1 MSADLPIHSA
11 IQASFTVTFVLL
23 ATTATITFIEALR
36 TPTPYV
42 RHVMNLETAISII
55 AGYFY
60 TVFIGIIN
68 DKTSKYDWKD
78 FTALRYLDWSI
89 TTPLML
95 ISLCLVTGSATNVP
109 IKLPVICAILGLNYL
124 MLYTGY
130 LGEMGSLS
138 RPVATVAGFVP
149 FVIMFSIVYA
159 VFMSVK
165 NVHSNNILFGTY
177 LVVWSMYGVV
187 YLLDEERKNIA
198 TNILDAVSKCI
209 VGIGLFLFYSRVIQ

>member
-1 MSADLPIHSA
+1 MSLPIHSA
-11 IQASFTVTFVLL
+11 IEASFTVTFVLL
-23 ATTATITFIEALR
+23 ATTATITLIEALR
-36 TPTPYV
+36 TPVPYV
-42 RHVMNLETAISII
+42 RHVMNLETAISIV

-60 TVFIGIIN
+60 TVFLGIIK
-68 DKTSKYDWKD
+68 DKYEWKD
-78 FTALRYLDWSI
+78 LSALRYLDWSI

-149 FVIMFSIVYA
+149 FFLMFSIIYM

-165 NVHSNNILFGTY
+165 NVHSNNVLFGTY

-198 TNILDAVSKCI
+198 TNILDAVSKCL
-209 VGIGLFLFYSRVIQ
+209 VGIGLFLFYSKVIQ